1 MNALT
6 CDASYLTNDGK
17 IMSKPKNVDSGNKEN
32 QHLGIQRGGN
42 EGRGNFIQSYLSFI
56 SNSGDASNNEGK
68 KKQERCIIGKSDEV
82 KTGSY
87 VLLKQSD
94 EVKTGS
100 YDLPKQNANF
110 LPSNKVLS
118 SKEAVNSE
126 NISERNDDNQIIPT
140 SRALSTQKRKAGS
153 SLMESSYKKSCTD
166 RISVA
171 VERINIIKKNVQLN
185 QTQSFGTLQNTKK
198 DDLSLKYQS
207 GIYGEQKVIKKVK
220 FANQENTVETSSR
233 NLSEN
238 FPSFFQ
244 EKLLSQEKAFKKS
257 TIHTS
262 QPLADIVIS
271 SNTN

>member
-56 SNSGDASNNEGK
+56 SNSGDALSNEGK
-68 KKQERCIIGKSDEV
+68 KKQERCIIGK
-82 KTGSY
+82 
-87 VLLKQSD
+87 SD

-262 QPLADIVIS
+262 QSLADIVIS

>member
-94 EVKTGS
+94 E
-100 YDLPKQNANF
+100 
-110 LPSNKVLS
+110 
-118 SKEAVNSE
+118 EAVNSE